1 MPDQLN
7 RFSFDGTDVRGQ
19 QVRLEATWQA
29 ALERVDYP
37 EPVRR
42 VLGEL
47 MAASLLLTGT
57 LKFEGSL
64 KLEARGEGPLTL
76 AVVQASHDGRVR
88 GLARWEEGLP
98 DSDRLSELMGAK
110 GQFVLTLEPAAENQQ
125 RYQGIIGLEDE
136 TVAGVLEDYFARS
149 EQLAT
154 RLWLA
159 ANGERAAGLLLQR
172 MPNRASDD
180 PDAWDR
186 ATTLADTLKPEELLG
201 LPAEH
206 LLTRL
211 FHEEQVRVFDP
222 EPVAFRCTCS
232 AEKVGEMLRGLGAE
246 EVRSV
251 LAEQGEVRV
260 NCEFCGRPYV
270 WDTVEVERLFAA
282 GPTPEGPR
290 THQ

>member
-7 RFSFDGTDVRGQ
+7 RFTFDATDVRGQ

-47 MAASLLLTGT
+47 MAAAVLLTGT
-57 LKFEGSL
+57 LKFEGTL

-76 AVVQASHDGRVR
+76 AVVQAGHDGHVR

-98 DSDRLSELMGAK
+98 DRARLSELMGAN
-110 GQFVLTLEPAAENQQ
+110 GQFVLTLEPAAEDQQ
-125 RYQGIIGLEDE
+125 RYQGIVGLEDE

-159 ANGERAAGLLLQR
+159 ADGERAAGLLLQR
-172 MPNRASDD
+172 LPDRDSDD
-180 PDAWDR
+180 PDAWER
-186 ATTLADTLKPEELLG
+186 TTTLADTLKDEELLG
-201 LPAEH
+201 LPAEQV
-206 LLTRL
+206 LTRL
-211 FHEEQVRVFDP
+211 FHEEPVRVYDP
-222 EPVAFRCTCS
+222 DPVSFRCTCS
-232 AEKVGEMLRGLGAE
+232 ADKVGGMLRGLGVE

-251 LAEQGEVRV
+251 LAEEGEVRV
-260 NCEFCGRPYV
+260 DCEFCGRPYV
-270 WDTVEVERLFAA
+270 WDAVEVERLFAA
-282 GPTPEGPR
+282 GPTPEGPS